1 MAKDVTAVFFTHTCH
16 DCQKPLQ
23 AEAANAAI
31 WANISSA
38 TSVLG
43 HTRHS

>member
-16 DCQKPLQ
+16 DCQKILQ

-31 WANISSA
+31 WSNSLLQP
-38 TSVLG
+38 VL
-43 HTRHS
+43 